1 MKTFYLT
8 DAGKVRSHNEDS
20 VIITKNQNG
29 DYLMAVAD
37 GMGGHSAGE
46 VASSIVISHISKCF
60 NDQFIDMSK
69 SAAVDWI
76 RKMATEVNDLIFEY
90 ANVHAESKGMGTT
103 LVLAIV
109 TKNYILMI

>member
-20 VIITKNQNG
+20 VIITKNQSG

-46 VASSIVISHISKCF
+46 VASSITFSI
-60 NDQFIDMSK
+60 
-69 SAAVDWI
+69 
-76 RKMATEVNDLIFEY
+76 
-90 ANVHAESKGMGTT
+90 G
-103 LVLAIV
+103 
-109 TKNYILMI
+109 